1 METIR
6 LILICLHVLITLILL
21 NGLRPYLSYIA
32 SGYKHRGDISLVF
45 GFVSHLLRI
54 FLYHASCIIAIWYDR
69 CYGAG
74 VIRATGILLIGEFLH
89 FFAVVIREAV
99 EIDHASTKD
108 LVLSINVL
116 VHIAAI
122 IITFRLAMKISK
134 HKKDSMRFELLT
146 TTNC

>member
-1 METIR
+1 
-6 LILICLHVLITLILL
+6 
-21 NGLRPYLSYIA
+21 
-32 SGYKHRGDISLVF
+32 
-45 GFVSHLLRI
+45 
-54 FLYHASCIIAIWYDR
+54 
-69 CYGAG
+69 

-108 LVLSINVL
+108 LVLSIINVS

-122 IITFRLAMKISK
+122 IITFRLATKISK